1 MKKVL
6 CYLLVGIIG
15 VVSTFSYS
23 SANENTEFEQN
34 GVGNDSS
41 DLEYSI
47 RNVESFDM
55 GDYIVTITDMRSK
68 NSDYTK
74 VFDNDSRAAYK
85 TEFDT
90 QRLSITYK
98 KTGKLL
104 FDSHVSATYRYNGT
118 YAYVQEKQIIHKDA
132 YNGTKYS
139 GSISSTTFEKKGS
152 IAHVNFKVHLSFK
165 VQGVLHEDSWRL
177 SMSCTNKGILSS
189 NIKLL

>member
-1 MKKVL
+1 MIVL

-55 GDYIVTITDMRSK
+55 GDYIVIITDMRSK

-90 QRLSITYK
+90 QYFTIK
-98 KTGKLL
+98 HKTIGKL
-104 FDSHVSATYRYNGT
+104 FDTS
-118 YAYVQEKQIIHKDA
+118 
-132 YNGTKYS
+132 
-139 GSISSTTFEKKGS
+139 
-152 IAHVNFKVHLSFK
+152 
-165 VQGVLHEDSWRL
+165 VLYH
-177 SMSCTNKGILSS
+177 
-189 NIKLL
+189 